1 MLPSFPSHT
10 KTLYATHTFILDSSQ
25 TPLSVTLTS
34 SPMKTAS
41 RTVVTGDRRRPFLL
55 QSHLTCADSSPSPTS
70 APPHLCSSVSPV
82 TGRDGDEG
90 ERERGEVRREIGEIK
105 RPTTATSPAMEAAM
119 ALVWSDE
126 LQSLGL
132 NEVRV
137 VERCHWRCSGS
148 DLVQICVRVFGLTPV
163 TPARYSGG
171 DSGSSGDSVQSRSRL
186 KCESRC
192 NSVQL
197 RLGLTGQ
204 TWSTVASSHITVQ
217 FDVRYGVMVWFSVSS
232 QTVKLGQFWS
242 TVSQLSGRHKF
253 WVTSVFR
260 TPKLAHSSTL
270 G

>member
-1 MLPSFPSHT
+1 ME
-10 KTLYATHTFILDSSQ
+10 
-25 TPLSVTLTS
+25 
-34 SPMKTAS
+34 MKE
-41 RTVVTGDRRRPFLL
+41 RER
-55 QSHLTCADSSPSPTS
+55 
-70 APPHLCSSVSPV
+70 
-82 TGRDGDEG
+82 

-163 TPARYSGG
+163 TPVRFYFVSVQARYSGG

-204 TWSTVASSHITVQ
+204 T
-217 FDVRYGVMVWFSVSS
+217 
-232 QTVKLGQFWS
+232 
-242 TVSQLSGRHKF
+242 
-253 WVTSVFR
+253 
-260 TPKLAHSSTL
+260 
-270 G
+270 

>member
-1 MLPSFPSHT
+1 
-10 KTLYATHTFILDSSQ
+10 
-25 TPLSVTLTS
+25 
-34 SPMKTAS
+34 
-41 RTVVTGDRRRPFLL
+41 
-55 QSHLTCADSSPSPTS
+55 
-70 APPHLCSSVSPV
+70 
-82 TGRDGDEG
+82 
-90 ERERGEVRREIGEIK
+90 
-105 RPTTATSPAMEAAM
+105 MEAAM

-163 TPARYSGG
+163 TPVRFYFFSVQARYSGG

-204 TWSTVASSHITVQ
+204 TWSTVVSSHITVQ

-232 QTVKLGQFWS
+232 QTFKLGQFWS
-242 TVSQLSGRHKF
+242 TVSQFSGRHKF
-253 WVTSVFR
+253 WYTITTRILILVF
-260 TPKLAHSSTL
+260 S
-270 G
+270 

>member
-1 MLPSFPSHT
+1 M
-10 KTLYATHTFILDSSQ
+10 
-25 TPLSVTLTS
+25 
-34 SPMKTAS
+34 
-41 RTVVTGDRRRPFLL
+41 
-55 QSHLTCADSSPSPTS
+55 
-70 APPHLCSSVSPV
+70 
-82 TGRDGDEG
+82 
-90 ERERGEVRREIGEIK
+90 
-105 RPTTATSPAMEAAM
+105 ATSPAMEAAM

-148 DLVQICVRVFGLTPV
+148 DLVQICVRVFGLNQSHRFLV
-163 TPARYSGG
+163 SFDSVGFLFDSLQARYSGG

>member
-1 MLPSFPSHT
+1 
-10 KTLYATHTFILDSSQ
+10 
-25 TPLSVTLTS
+25 
-34 SPMKTAS
+34 MKTAS

-70 APPHLCSSVSPV
+70 APPHLRSSVSPV

-105 RPTTATSPAMEAAM
+105 RPTMATSPAMEAAM